1 MQISKATLD
10 TLKNFSGINPS
21 IILRA
26 GNEISTMNN
35 HKSVIAY
42 ATVPETFPVECGIY
56 DLNNFISTINLFDN
70 VDIAFGTEFA
80 AITGGTSK
88 CTYGYSETDV
98 IVSPSKKVSFPG
110 ADIEFDLTKDTF
122 EKIMKAASTLSLSTL
137 TITRNEKDEIVLKA
151 IDPKNPNSNAYSVV
165 VGTDLSGHTYELS
178 VPVDLLKMVRGDYKV
193 GVSYKL
199 ITKFEATDI
208 EYYVA
213 LDKTSTFIKAE

>member
-42 ATVPETFPVECGIY
+42 AIVPETFPVECGIY

-80 AITGGTSK
+80 QITGGTSK

-98 IVSPSKKVSFPG
+98 IVSPSKKVAFPG
-110 ADIEFDLTKDTF
+110 SDIEFDLTKDTF

>member
-1 MQISKATLD
+1 MQICKATLD

-21 IILRA
+21 IVLRA

-42 ATVPETFPVECGIY
+42 AIVPETFPVECGIY

-80 AITGGTSK
+80 SITGGTSQ
-88 CTYGYSETDV
+88 CTYGYSEKDV

-137 TITRNEKDEIVLKA
+137 TITRNSKDEIVLKA

-165 VGTDLSGHTYELS
+165 VGTDLSGHTYDLS

-213 LDKTSTFIKAE
+213 LDKTSTFTKAE

>member
-21 IILRA
+21 IILRV

-42 ATVPETFPVECGIY
+42 AKVPETFPVECGIY

-70 VDIAFGTEFA
+70 VNIEFGDEFA
-80 AITGGTSK
+80 KITGGTSK

-98 IVSPSKKVSFPG
+98 IVSPSKKLAFPG

-137 TITRNEKDEIVLKA
+137 TITRNSKDEIVLTA
-151 IDPKNPNSNAYSVV
+151 IDPKNPNSNAYSVI
-165 VGTDLSGHTYELS
+165 VGTDLSGHTYDLQ
-178 VPVDLLKMVRGDYKV
+178 VPVDLLKMVRADYKV
-193 GVSYKL
+193 GVSAKL

-208 EYYVA
+208 EYYVG